1 MADLVGSLAPVTEKA
16 QEVAVQELLEVHT
29 HDGDG
34 DSDRVATV
42 LPGRGYSCEAPLLHY
57 TRLLLRTRGWS
68 VRTVRWRTP
77 PSPEQLI
84 DLAPDLLE
92 AVQATQHLVVA
103 KSLSTLLLPLA
114 VELGL
119 PGIWLTPLLREAQV
133 RRAADEAT
141 APALRVGGSLDP
153 YWDSTAAAAS
163 GQGVLEVAGSDHSL
177 EVAGDVGASL
187 QALQKVVT
195 GVQDFLDTLG

>member
-1 MADLVGSLAPVTEKA
+1 MASHEAAQHDLF
-16 QEVAVQELLEVHT
+16 EVHT
-29 HDGDG
+29 HDG

-42 LPGRGYSCEAPLLHY
+42 LPGRGYSCDAPLLHY

-68 VRTVRWRTP
+68 VRTVHWRTP
-77 PSPEQLI
+77 PSPEQLL
-84 DLAPDLLE
+84 DLAPDLLD
-92 AVQATQHLVVA
+92 AVQAPQHLVVA
-103 KSLSTLLLPLA
+103 KSLSTRLLPLA

-141 APALRVGGSLDP
+141 APALLVGGALDP

-163 GQGVLEVAGSDHSL
+163 GQRVLEVAGADHSL
-177 EVAGDVGASL
+177 DIAGDAGASL
-187 QALQKVVT
+187 RAPQQVVT
-195 GVQDFLDTLG
+195 EVQDFLDTLR